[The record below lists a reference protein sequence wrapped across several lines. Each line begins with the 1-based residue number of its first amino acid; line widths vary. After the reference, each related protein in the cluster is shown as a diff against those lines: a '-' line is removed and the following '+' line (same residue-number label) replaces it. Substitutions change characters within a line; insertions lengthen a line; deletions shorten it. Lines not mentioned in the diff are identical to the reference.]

1 MVKIGGGRWPT
12 VAMCAFRFAY
22 NIRAKRLN
30 KAGFQSLP
38 TSCTIL
44 FDGDDPELE
53 KPGETADLH
62 ILSLIG

>member
-1 MVKIGGGRWPT
+1 
-12 VAMCAFRFAY
+12 MCAFRFAY

-44 FDGDDPELE
+44 FDGDEPELE